1 MSEPRV
7 TSRSRWAPWW
17 AYLVP
22 ILALNYLRQIVL
34 PPGEVGDAI
43 SVAIAVAIV
52 IAVIA
57 VVTAA
62 HRSRAYRAR
71 RS

>member
-1 MSEPRV
+1 
-7 TSRSRWAPWW
+7 
-17 AYLVP
+17 VP